1 MFFLFDFFLYSGV
14 AVSVSDSPMVEV
26 YFLKGDL
33 NPVRL
38 WLDGAD
44 GVSFP
49 YAQDN
54 LKIEEGMIYCVQI
67 IPARS
72 QSGMRRVTRQQT

>member
-1 MFFLFDFFLYSGV
+1 
-14 AVSVSDSPMVEV
+14 MVEV

-54 LKIEEGMIYCVQI
+54 LKIEEGMIYCE
-67 IPARS
+67 PLTANHTS
-72 QSGMRRVTRQQT
+72 AVTIRHATSDATTDVTIT